1 MTNQVQTVS
10 HKDYFNAPTVQA
22 KINEVTN
29 GSGKQFVASLLSIVN
44 NNRLLAKA
52 TNETI
57 MTSAMKAAV
66 LNLPIE
72 PSLGFAYIV
81 PYKGQAQFQIG
92 YKGLIQL
99 AIRSGQIKNINS
111 GIIYTSQFKSYDP
124 LFENLEVDFSQPATG
139 EVAGYFASLE
149 LTNGFRKL
157 TYWTKDRVYN
167 HGKRFSMSF
176 NNGPWKSDFD
186 AMAQKTLL
194 KDLISK
200 YAPLSTEMQNAIMAD
215 NEGENLKAAPV
226 DVTPAHETQS
236 LNSLLG
242 HVEESPAIDSETGE
256 ILGQDPEANQEV
268 DMLEGEDF

>member
-10 HKDYFNAPTVQA
+10 HKDYFNAPAVQA

-111 GIIYTSQFKSYDP
+111 GIIYASQFKSYDP

-157 TYWTKDRVYN
+157 TYWTKDRIYN

-215 NEGENLKAAPV
+215 NESENLKAAPV
-226 DVTPAHETQS
+226 DVTPAHEIQS
-236 LNSLLG
+236 LDSLLG
-242 HVEESPAIDSETGE
+242 HVEESPAVDSETGE